1 MSMDSKYVY
10 DEDVLSIS
18 EAFIE
23 KNREAYKVL
32 AK

>member
-1 MSMDSKYVY
+1 MSMDSKHAP
-10 DEDVLSIS
+10 DEEVLRVSK
-18 EAFIE
+18 ALIE

>member
-1 MSMDSKYVY
+1 MSMDSRYAS
-10 DEDVLSIS
+10 DEEVLSVS
-18 EAFIE
+18 EALIE